1 MTSRTLLYTGSILVT
16 IISAV
21 IGATAL
27 YFYQEW
33 NLTALRDLSVFFI
46 VFFVVALAVELV
58 YIIAIRKGFKRFLY
72 EERIKTKIEQNLI
85 AIGACYKSETS
96 NFYCLPRIKLDFEN
110 SIVVLQLEDVKI
122 RKQIEAYK
130 DQLSTA
136 LPDALTVKDYYIS
149 NTGNQFI
156 IRFKDEAND
165 KQRIYKS
172 LGEYLKHIDY
182 NDQLIMEVDEEHRIS
197 LLDYSH
203 WAILGS
209 TGSGKSYLAQLLLI
223 QFVRKCFDVRIY
235 DVKKSY
241 AAFSDIVEDYETE
254 PERIIKNL
262 KQVAEEMRERQN
274 NLADIMKTDPRAL
287 AVQYGYRPIVVFI
300 EEYIGLKTLLD
311 KEQTKTLENTIKEI
325 SVLARSVNISL
336 FIVAQSSSVD
346 IIDSAIKNNLN
357 KIFLGHLASN
367 ISVSTFGTGVEVPL
381 FSQIEKGYGYI
392 QLDKVE
398 QIKVPR
404 VLFSVEE
411 LEQLTK

>member
-1 MTSRTLLYTGSILVT
+1 VT

-33 NLTALRDLSVFFI
+33 NLTALRDLSVFFL

>member
-1 MTSRTLLYTGSILVT
+1 VT

-33 NLTALRDLSVFFI
+33 NLTALRDLSVFFL

-182 NDQLIMEVDEEHRIS
+182 NDQLIMEADEEHRIS

-336 FIVAQSSSVD
+336 LIVAQSSSVD

>member
-1 MTSRTLLYTGSILVT
+1 
-16 IISAV
+16 
-21 IGATAL
+21 
-27 YFYQEW
+27 
-33 NLTALRDLSVFFI
+33 
-46 VFFVVALAVELV
+46 
-58 YIIAIRKGFKRFLY
+58 
-72 EERIKTKIEQNLI
+72 
-85 AIGACYKSETS
+85 
-96 NFYCLPRIKLDFEN
+96 
-110 SIVVLQLEDVKI
+110 
-122 RKQIEAYK
+122 
-130 DQLSTA
+130 
-136 LPDALTVKDYYIS
+136 
-149 NTGNQFI
+149 
-156 IRFKDEAND
+156 
-165 KQRIYKS
+165 
-172 LGEYLKHIDY
+172 
-182 NDQLIMEVDEEHRIS
+182 MEVDEEHQIR

-241 AAFSDIVEDYETE
+241 AAFSDIVETYETE
-254 PERIIKNL
+254 PERIIRNL
-262 KQVAEEMRERQN
+262 KEVAEEMRERQN

-311 KEQTKTLENTIKEI
+311 KEQTKTLENTVKEI

-398 QIKVPR
+398 QIKVPN
-404 VLFSVEE
+404 VLYSVDE
-411 LEQLTK
+411 LKQLIK

>member
-33 NLTALRDLSVFFI
+33 NLTALRDLSVFFL

-197 LLDYSH
+197 LLDYGH

>member
-33 NLTALRDLSVFFI
+33 NLTALRDLSVFFL

>member
-1 MTSRTLLYTGSILVT
+1 MTNRTLLYVGSILVT
-16 IISAV
+16 ITSAV
-21 IGATAL
+21 LGATA
-27 YFYQEW
+27 FCFFQEW
-33 NLTALRDLSVFFI
+33 NLNALHDLSAFFL
-46 VFFVVALAVELV
+46 VFFVLALAIELF
-58 YIIAIRKGFKRFLY
+58 YIIIIRKGCKRFFY
-72 EERIKTKIEQNLI
+72 EERIKAKIEQNLI
-85 AIGACYKSETS
+85 AIGACYKSESS

-130 DQLSTA
+130 EQLSTA
-136 LPDALTVKDYYIS
+136 LPDALTVKDYYIN

-156 IRFKDEAND
+156 IRFKDETKD
-165 KQRIYKS
+165 KQRTYKS
-172 LGEYLKHIDY
+172 LGEYLRHIDY
-182 NDQLIMEVDEEHRIS
+182 NDQLTMEIDEEHRIN
-197 LLDYSH
+197 LLDFSH

-223 QFVRKCFDVRIY
+223 QFVRKGYDVRIY

-241 AAFSDIVEDYETE
+241 AAFSDIVEGYETE

-274 NLADIMKTDPRAL
+274 NLADILKHDPRAL

-311 KEQTKTLENTIKEI
+311 KEQTKTLENIVKEI

-367 ISVSTFGTGVEVPL
+367 IQVSTFGTGVEVPL

-398 QIKVPR
+398 QIKVPN
-404 VLFSVEE
+404 VLYSVDE
-411 LEQLTK
+411 LNQLIK

>member
-182 NDQLIMEVDEEHRIS
+182 NDQLIMEADEEHRIS

>member
-33 NLTALRDLSVFFI
+33 NLTALRDLSVFFL

-72 EERIKTKIEQNLI
+72 EERIKAKIEQNLI

-96 NFYCLPRIKLDFEN
+96 NFYCLPKVKLDFEN
-110 SIVVLQLEDVKI
+110 SIAVLQLEDVKI